1 MAAANTKT
9 AIVDGIIVSLELFRK
24 NQRVMKENPAT
35 QGRGHNPFGRSGFSD
50 GDQMSVV
57 SFSQIAACLG
67 YTDVRD
73 PNTN

>member
-35 QGRGHNPFGRSGFSD
+35 QGHPFGRSGFSD

>member
-35 QGRGHNPFGRSGFSD
+35 QGTIPSGARVFPTAIKCRSSR
-50 GDQMSVV
+50 SRK
-57 SFSQIAACLG
+57 SQL
-67 YTDVRD
+67 V
-73 PNTN
+73 

>member
-24 NQRVMKENPAT
+24 NQGLMIENPAN
-35 QGRGHNPFGRSGFSD
+35 HFGRSGFSN

-57 SFSQIAACLG
+57 PFSQIAACRG
-67 YTDVRD
+67 YTDERS
-73 PNTN
+73 

>member
-35 QGRGHNPFGRSGFSD
+35 QGTIPFGRSGFSD

>member
-35 QGRGHNPFGRSGFSD
+35 QGTIPFGRSGFSD
-50 GDQMSVV
+50 AIKCRS
-57 SFSQIAACLG
+57 SRSRKSQL
-67 YTDVRD
+67 V
-73 PNTN
+73 